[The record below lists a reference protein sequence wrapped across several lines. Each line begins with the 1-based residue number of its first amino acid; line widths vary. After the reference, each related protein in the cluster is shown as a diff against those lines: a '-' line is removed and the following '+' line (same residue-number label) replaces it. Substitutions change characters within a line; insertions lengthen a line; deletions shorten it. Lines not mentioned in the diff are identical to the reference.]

1 MIDLYLRYAGSA
13 IPITGILDEHFKT
26 NIKTIRGLLS
36 ELDVKYGGFN
46 EMFID
51 RQTGEMNF
59 SVMIYY
65 SGAGQAPIPVIDLDQ
80 PVENNSIITFW

>member
-1 MIDLYLRYAGSA
+1 MKDLYLRYAGFA
-13 IPITGILDEHFKT
+13 IPVTGILDEHFKT
-26 NIKTIRGLLS
+26 DIRTIRGLLG
-36 ELDVKYGGFN
+36 ELDAKYGGFN

-51 RQTGEMNF
+51 AKTGEMKF

-65 SGAGQAPIPVIDLDQ
+65 SEAGQAPIPVIDLDQ